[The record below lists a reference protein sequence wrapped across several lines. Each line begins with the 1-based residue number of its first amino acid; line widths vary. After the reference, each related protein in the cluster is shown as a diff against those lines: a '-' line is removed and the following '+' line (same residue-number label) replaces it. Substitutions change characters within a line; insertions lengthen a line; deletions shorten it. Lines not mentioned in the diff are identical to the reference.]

1 MDFLRQIEVFKPHEH
16 GQKRVDLI
24 GVGATGSYITFILA
38 KEGMENIHVW
48 DHDIIEPHNIPNQL
62 YFEKCHIGMKKV
74 EALKAIIKD
83 ATDTEIICHDQKV
96 TGKVELGN
104 IIFLLTDTMSSR
116 REISESNFKNRP
128 TIYCVIET
136 RMGSNS
142 GRIYTFNPNILNE
155 YEEWEKTLCGDN
167 EAEVSA
173 CGGSISIASTA
184 SLIASM
190 AAWQMKKVLKGQPFE
205 NEVIISCNPWFTL
218 SRTFKP

>member
-1 MDFLRQIEVFKPHEH
+1 MEVFKPHEH
-16 GQKRVDLI
+16 GHKRVDLI
-24 GVGATGSYITFILA
+24 GVGATGSYIAFLLA

-48 DHDIIEPHNIPNQL
+48 DHDIVESHNIPNQL
-62 YFEKCHIGMKKV
+62 YFEKRHIGMKKV
-74 EALKAIIKD
+74 EALKEVIKE

-96 TGKVELGN
+96 EGKVDLGS
-104 IIFLLTDTMSSR
+104 IVFLLTDTMSSR

-128 TIYCVIET
+128 SISCVIET

-142 GRIYTFNPNILNE
+142 GRIYTFNPNVLCE
-155 YEEWEKTLCGDN
+155 YEEWEKTLCGDD

-190 AAWQMKKVLKGQPFE
+190 AAWQMKKFLKGDLFE
-205 NEVIISCNPWFTL
+205 NEVIVSCSPWFTL
-218 SRTFKP
+218 TRIFKP